1 MSPWL
6 RNRTDVLLYWG
17 FYVTFG
23 LRDVRPEIFLT
34 HPLIIHITIMDKF
47 FSKGSWLLFASVMM
61 LASCG
66 GNAGRHAEGVK
77 DADTAVVNGVKTLR
91 LDGMTVTW
99 IQDNAQ
105 EKLMPRTL
113 FADVPDSIIGKLSLQ
128 EGVPSSVST
137 FLVETEGIK
146 ILFDTGLG
154 APDSRLSAG
163 LESVGLKP
171 ADIDYLYLTH
181 FHGDHIGGMLR
192 NDTAVFPN
200 AEVYAGK
207 AEYDA
212 WMQMPDGQKAQVVKT
227 MGVYGKRLHLFEF
240 GDTLPGRVTAVD
252 ASGHTPGHT
261 AFRVGNLMVVG
272 DLVHGAALQIPY
284 PQYCAAYDMEKG
296 KSVET
301 RRQILEYVKDNGLV
315 MAGMHLPAPALVA
328 EQ

>member
-128 EGVPSSVST
+128 EGV
-137 FLVETEGIK
+137 
-146 ILFDTGLG
+146 
-154 APDSRLSAG
+154 
-163 LESVGLKP
+163 SVGLKP